1 MKRAAVLA
9 LATVLVAAVACSKK
23 DPLSDYSLGTEAYP
37 NQADCKQVYYKDRPI
52 RSVFLKKLVKAQ
64 GAERL
69 EGIAC
74 HGVNIVID
82 VKTGNW
88 TEGRL

>member
-1 MKRAAVLA
+1 MKRALVLA
-9 LATVLVAAVACSKK
+9 LASALVAAGACGKT
-23 DPLSDYSLGTEAYP
+23 DTLADYSLGSETYP
-37 NQADCKQVYYKDRPI
+37 NQADCKQAYYKDRPI
-52 RSVFLKKLVKAQ
+52 PSVFLKKLVRAR

-82 VKTGNW
+82 VKTGAW
-88 TEGRL
+88 KEGRL

>member
-1 MKRAAVLA
+1 MNRLLVPVLA
-9 LATVLVAAVACSKK
+9 SALVAAVACGKK
-23 DPLSDYSLGTEAYP
+23 DTLTDYSLGTETYP
-37 NQADCKQVYYKDRPI
+37 NQADCRQAFYKDRPI
-52 RSVFLKKLVKAQ
+52 PSVFLKRLVKAQ

-82 VKTGNW
+82 VKTGSW
-88 TEGRL
+88 KEGRL